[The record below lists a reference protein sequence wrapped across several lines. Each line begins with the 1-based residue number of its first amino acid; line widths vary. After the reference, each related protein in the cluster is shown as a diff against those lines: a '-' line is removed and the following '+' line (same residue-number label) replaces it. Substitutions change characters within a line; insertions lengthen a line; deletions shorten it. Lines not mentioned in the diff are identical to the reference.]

1 MKTGTGTG
9 QFHKCLRWMALAA
22 ALLASGLFAACGG
35 GGSSGSP
42 AATTSGISVGQMASG
57 SIIVNGIKFDDSGAS
72 IEIENDTTPSRGELR
87 DGMIVEVTG
96 SFNSDD
102 ATGTAT
108 RVRFEDTLEGPV
120 TGLATS
126 ATTQVKTFTVL
137 GQQVRAEQGV
147 TLFDNAVGA
156 VTFATLANDQVLEI
170 SGLPDAGGVIQ
181 ATFIQKKA
189 DTTAAFVAAGG
200 VFEVK
205 GVIGSVAG
213 NTFTIGGLTIDRTSA
228 VMSGTPAVGQLAEV
242 KGTSLTGNTLVATS
256 VEVNPDDLA
265 DAAKVEVEGFISAFS
280 SNPKTFL
287 IKDQLVNYGS
297 AQFLGGIEAD
307 LANGLKVEAEG
318 PIAGGTLAAVKI
330 KFKESLRFEANVT
343 TVDLNTGTLGLE
355 GFPGL
360 GVQTDAALTPNLA
373 LGSFSTGN
381 EVKLRGR
388 LSGNSV
394 LVTRLELVNA
404 TAQNRTIVQGPVTA
418 FDANAN
424 TVTLFGQVV
433 VNTANFND
441 ITHPS
446 GSNFEIE
453 DVKVSRAT
461 FFANL
466 SVGDLVKARAAING
480 GTLTWNQIEI
490 ELDD

>member
-1 MKTGTGTG
+1 MKTGSG
-9 QFHKCLRWMALAA
+9 QFHIGLRWMALAVT
-22 ALLASGLFAACGG
+22 LLASGLFAACGG
-35 GGSSGSP
+35 GGGGGGS
-42 AATTSGISVGQMASG
+42 AATNGVSVGQMASG
-57 SIIVNGIKFDDSGAS
+57 SIIVNGIRFDDSGAS
-72 IEIENDTTPSRGELR
+72 IEIENDATPSRGELR
-87 DGMIVEVTG
+87 DGMIVQVTG

-108 RVRFEDTLEGPV
+108 RVRFEDNLEGPV

-126 ATTQVKTFTVL
+126 ATGLVKTFTVL
-137 GQQVRAEQGV
+137 GQQVRAELGV
-147 TLFDNAVGA
+147 TLFDNNPGA
-156 VTFATLANDQVLEI
+156 VTFATLDNDQVLEI

-189 DTTAAFVAAGG
+189 NSLADFQAAGG
-200 VFEVK
+200 IFEVK
-205 GVIGSVAG
+205 GVIGSVSG

-228 VMSGTPAVGQLAEV
+228 VMTGTPAAGQLAEV
-242 KGTSLTGNTLVATS
+242 KGTSFANATLIATS
-256 VEVNPDDLA
+256 VEVGPDDLP

-280 SNPKTFL
+280 SNPKTFM
-287 IKDQLVNYGS
+287 INGQLVDYSS

-307 LANGLKVEAEG
+307 LVNGLKVEAEG
-318 PIAGGTLAAVKI
+318 PITGGTMAAVKI

-418 FDANAN
+418 FDATGN
-424 TVTLFGQVV
+424 TVTLFGQVTV
-433 VNTANFND
+433 STANFND

-446 GSNFEIE
+446 GSSFEIE
-453 DVKVSRAT
+453 DVKVSRAA

-466 SVGDLVKARAAING
+466 NVGDLVKARAAING
-480 GTLTWNQIEI
+480 GNLTWDQIEI